1 MGSGSGAT
9 EGVPAPAASGRP
21 PGSGPEVWPG
31 CPGQQRRWLPA
42 VPLGGRA
49 PARGRQ
55 GTGSAASPPAPGPA
69 SAVPRVFQVR
79 GAPRTRALAQGEPP
93 RSLRPRRLTRGQAGV
108 KPPPAFLTNSAKPAS
123 AAWRPPEAGS
133 RGEGMWGGC
142 HAGPGPPGSAAGPG
156 RGGGGERPGTSAS
169 VPQSPLRAVARP
181 TPPGTARAE
190 GHTAAAGSP
199 RPARCGLFSRHW
211 RQRGDTASRTVPA
224 RQPGTRGGL
233 VTPHASPRK
242 GPRRRWAG
250 PAGWP
255 WRGWA
260 APLPREGGKKSKLV
274 MSYYFFLWQCSE
286 SLQMSAC

>member
-69 SAVPRVFQVR
+69 SAVRRVFQVR

-133 RGEGMWGGC
+133 RGEGMWGGSDREPRPLC
-142 HAGPGPPGSAAGPG
+142 LSLPSVRWPAPPRPAPHGRRVTRRPLAVRALRAAGCSPDTG
-156 RGGGGERPGTSAS
+156 DGAVTPPLA
-169 VPQSPLRAVARP
+169 QSPRGSRE
-181 TPPGTARAE
+181 RAE
-190 GHTAAAGSP
+190 G
-199 RPARCGLFSRHW
+199 
-211 RQRGDTASRTVPA
+211 
-224 RQPGTRGGL
+224 
-233 VTPHASPRK
+233 
-242 GPRRRWAG
+242 
-250 PAGWP
+250 
-255 WRGWA
+255 
-260 APLPREGGKKSKLV
+260 
-274 MSYYFFLWQCSE
+274 
-286 SLQMSAC
+286 